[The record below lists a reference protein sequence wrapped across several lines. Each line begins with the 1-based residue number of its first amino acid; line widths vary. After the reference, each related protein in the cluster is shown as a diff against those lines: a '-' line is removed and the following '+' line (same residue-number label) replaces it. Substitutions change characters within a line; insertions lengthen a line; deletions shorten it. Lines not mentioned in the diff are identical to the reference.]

1 MYRDEIQAFVETF
14 LRREKRDRMRYL
26 LGNPRKRRA
35 GLDRF
40 CHETMDLI
48 DREKILLEGADLERR
63 DEFRR
68 FLAAHGAPVIV
79 FSPDAYPEGE
89 RMSVRDALAFALTG
103 LDAVLILGE
112 GYAVIFGEPM
122 KGGRDKVLLAAEKGD
137 RADR

>member
-48 DREKILLEGADLERR
+48 DPEKILKARISNAGTNS
-63 DEFRR
+63 
-68 FLAAHGAPVIV
+68 GV
-79 FSPDAYPEGE
+79 FS
-89 RMSVRDALAFALTG
+89 LLT
-103 LDAVLILGE
+103 A
-112 GYAVIFGEPM
+112 PP
-122 KGGRDKVLLAAEKGD
+122 
-137 RADR
+137 